1 MQVPWTARPVSGPPA
16 PARECRCATTA
27 DEPGVLNA
35 DRHCPRCAEL
45 AHEADAYGTAVAL
58 DLLRTTVMGAR
69 AYATRR
75 EIEQLVEDALREYDD
90 T

>member
-1 MQVPWTARPVSGPPA
+1 MDRTTGLSATGAGTRVQVCDNCGQ
-16 PARECRCATTA
+16 
-27 DEPGVLNA
+27 PGVLNA
-35 DRHCPRCAEL
+35 DRHCPRCATL

-69 AYATRR
+69 AYATRQ

-90 T
+90 G